1 MLGEPEVIAD
11 TFSAFVEQAGPRL
24 KHALVAA
31 LGPEVGREAAA
42 EALAYGW
49 EHWARVSGMDNA
61 AGYLYRVG
69 RNLGKRMVRTG
80 RITLGFPEVSTE
92 MPWVEPGLPAALA
105 HLSRRQRT
113 AVVLVHGAGWSL
125 AETAELMGVSRGAV
139 HKHVERA
146 LGRLRHT
153 LEVDREI

>member
-1 MLGEPEVIAD
+1 MGDSEVITD
-11 TFSAFVEQAGPRL
+11 TFSAFVEQVGPGL

-31 LGPEVGREAAA
+31 LGPQIGREAAA

-49 EHWARVSGMDNA
+49 EHWERVGGMDNA
-61 AGYLYRVG
+61 GGYLYRVG
-69 RNLGKRMVRTG
+69 RNLGKRMASRR

-105 HLSRRQRT
+105 QLSQRQRT
-113 AVVLVHGAGWSL
+113 AVVLVHGTGWSL
-125 AETAELMGVSRGAV
+125 AETAKLMGVSRGAV

-146 LGRLRHT
+146 LARLRLT